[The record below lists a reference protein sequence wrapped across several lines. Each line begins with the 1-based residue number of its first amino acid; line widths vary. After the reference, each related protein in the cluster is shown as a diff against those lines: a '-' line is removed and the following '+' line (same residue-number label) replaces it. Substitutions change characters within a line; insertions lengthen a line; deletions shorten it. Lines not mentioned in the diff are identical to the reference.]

1 MKRYTLLP
9 KGKDVLIQQHSHQ
22 KDLNLCLPLYYC
34 GKVIVELEK
43 NKQGILLCLWHL
55 YYDQVTLWSAYLFLV
70 SINVVVVWL
79 LISQHRWLTS

>member
-43 NKQGILLCLWHL
+43 NKEFYCVYGTC
-55 YYDQVTLWSAYLFLV
+55 TM
-70 SINVVVVWL
+70 
-79 LISQHRWLTS
+79 TK